1 MWRIL
6 FRRFV
11 KDKCDKTEGM
21 LSAYIDQRLSLKEQ
35 REVEHHLEACQRCQE
50 ELDSLRA
57 TVELLHRVPQVL
69 PSRSFAIAAVK
80 PAPRRTAVWALRAA
94 TSVAAVCLMLLFASD
109 LVNLF
114 EVTHSLVDEGGGAS
128 STFEPE
134 GGEEQEVAPSPG
146 EGWCFGPEAELFC
159 SLRVM
164 GWIAGVPE
172 LAPSSEEKGPAE
184 EEEPGPPSEEEGS
197 AEEEEPGLPSE
208 EEELAREEAGWLR
221 PLEYGFLGVV
231 VVLGGATIA
240 NWRKER

>member
-1 MWRIL
+1 MRGGIMWRIL

-57 TVELLHRVPQVL
+57 TVGLLHRVPQVL

-94 TSVAAVCLMLLFASD
+94 TSVAAVCLVLLFASD

-114 EVTHSLVDEGGGAS
+114 EVTPSLVDERGGAS
-128 STFEPE
+128 STFGPG

-146 EGWCFGPEAELFC
+146 ENWSVVAGLLCPFTIDA
-159 SLRVM
+159 
-164 GWIAGVPE
+164 WIAGGEEPGS
-172 LAPSSEEKGPAE
+172 SSEEK
-184 EEEPGPPSEEEGS
+184 GS
-197 AEEEEPGLPSE
+197 AEEEEPGLPSGG
-208 EEELAREEAGWLR
+208 EELAKEEAGWLH
-221 PLEYGFLGVV
+221 PVEYGFLGVV
-231 VVLGGATIA
+231 VMLGGMTLV
-240 NWRKER
+240 NWRKKR

>member
-69 PSRSFAIAAVK
+69 PSRSFAIAEVK

-94 TSVAAVCLMLLFASD
+94 TSIAAVCLLLLFVSD

-114 EVTHSLVDEGGGAS
+114 EVTPSLVDESGGTS
-128 STFEPE
+128 STFGPR

-146 EGWCFGPEAELFC
+146 EEGDFGPEDGWLY
-159 SLRVM
+159 SSTVK
-164 GWIAGVPE
+164 GWISGEPE
-172 LAPSSEEKGPAE
+172 LGSSSE
-184 EEEPGPPSEEEGS
+184 EEEP
-197 AEEEEPGLPSE
+197 AEEEEPGLPSG
-208 EEELAREEAGWLR
+208 EEELAREEAGWLH
-221 PLEYGFLGVV
+221 PVEYGFLGVV
-231 VVLGGATIA
+231 VVLGGVTLVT
-240 NWRKER
+240 WRKEKKKM